1 MKVLTLKQPYAT
13 LIAEG
18 LKEYEFR
25 SWKTNYRGELLV
37 HAGAGVDKEAME
49 RVKHLNLDFPKKK
62 IIAKVVLEDCLEVN
76 PKMNDEINKSNS
88 TVYGN
93 NIRNGF
99 AWKLTKVE
107 KLNIDKE
114 INGQLGLWNYN
125 EK

>member
-25 SWKTNYRGELLV
+25 SWKTNYRGELLI
-37 HAGAGVDKEAME
+37 HAGTGVDKEAME

-62 IIAKVVLEDCLEVN
+62 IIAKVILEDCLEVN
-76 PKMNDEINKSNS
+76 PKMNDEINKSNPV
-88 TVYGN
+88 VYGN
-93 NIRNGF
+93 YKRDGF
-99 AWKLTKVE
+99 AWKLSKAE

>member
-25 SWKTNYRGELLV
+25 SWKTNYRGELLI
-37 HAGAGVDKEAME
+37 HAGTGIDKEAME
-49 RVKHLNLDFPKKK
+49 RVKDLNLEFPKKK
-62 IIAKVVLEDCLEVN
+62 IIAKVILEDCLEVN
-76 PKMNDEINKSNS
+76 LKMNDEINKSNPV
-88 TVYGN
+88 VYGSYK
-93 NIRNGF
+93 RDGF
-99 AWKLTKVE
+99 AWKLSKAE

-114 INGQLGLWNYN
+114 INGQLGLWNYD